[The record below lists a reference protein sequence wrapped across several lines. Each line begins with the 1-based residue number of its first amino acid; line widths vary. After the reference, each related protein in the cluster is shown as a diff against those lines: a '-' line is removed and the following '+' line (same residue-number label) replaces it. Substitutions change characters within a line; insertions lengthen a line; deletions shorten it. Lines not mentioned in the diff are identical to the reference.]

1 MASRYTVGATLTA
14 SSGSFVKGFNRANAA
29 ALALRSSLN
38 QVNGALARTHGAL
51 NSSGLGNRAVV
62 SNVGRLNSNLGRMGA
77 NVIYASDNL
86 NDLNKRTSRLTRLA
100 SGTAL
105 YGLSREFNRV
115 GTNSME
121 ASRGISSVGDSA
133 KKSNKYTQWMERDL
147 DRFNRTARGISMTA
161 IGATAAL
168 AGSVRKSLQTF
179 GSYESALAG
188 VKKTVDGTDREFRE
202 LDLTFRQMNRTMP
215 ATYEEIAGVAEIAG
229 QLGIEKKHIATFT
242 ETMVRMGTSTNL
254 SAEEAATAL
263 ARLSNIMGTSQGDV
277 DRLGST
283 VVKMGKSLPLYVE
296 ICIAN

>member
-62 SNVGRLNSNLGRMGA
+62 SNVGRLNNNLGRMGA

-86 NDLNKRTSRLTRLA
+86 NNLNKRTSRLNRLA
-100 SGTAL
+100 AGTAL

-168 AGSVRKSLQTF
+168 TGSVRKSLQTF

-188 VKKTVDGTDREFRE
+188 V
-202 LDLTFRQMNRTMP
+202 N
-215 ATYEEIAGVAEIAG
+215 
-229 QLGIEKKHIATFT
+229 
-242 ETMVRMGTSTNL
+242 
-254 SAEEAATAL
+254 
-263 ARLSNIMGTSQGDV
+263 
-277 DRLGST
+277 
-283 VVKMGKSLPLYVE
+283 SLPSL
-296 ICIAN
+296 